1 MTPQQIAL
9 VQQSFSKVAPI
20 SEAAAVLF
28 YDRLFD
34 VAPSVRAMFPED
46 MTEQRKKLMG
56 MLAAVVSGLSNLET
70 ILPAASA
77 LAKRHVAYGA
87 KAEHYPVVGATLLWT
102 LEKGLGEAWTPEL
115 ATAWTDAYGVLSGY
129 MISKPTA
136 RRRRPPNRRCLV
148 SEPLVIVGNGM
159 AAARLVDELAKT
171 ALGRYAVA
179 VIGEE
184 PRLAYNRVLLS
195 SVLAGETGS
204 HEIELRPADWWR
216 HRGVTVRYGYRVTEI
231 DTGRR
236 ELKIAGEESMEYS
249 KLVLATGSTPLR
261 LNVPGADLAGVHTFR
276 DTRDVDLLLTLAA
289 AKKRV
294 VVVGGGLLGL
304 EAAYGLAKA
313 GAPVTLLHL
322 MDRLMERQLD
332 GPAADLLKTLVERKG
347 IRILLNA
354 STARI
359 HGERHVEA
367 VELADGSRIEADAVI
382 FAAGIRP
389 NIALAKEAGIAVN
402 RGIVVND
409 EMQTASPDIYALGE
423 CAEHRGTCYGLV
435 EPAYEQARVL
445 ARHLGGRPA
454 AYQGSV
460 VSTNLKVSGVSVFSA
475 GDFMG
480 GEGSES
486 LVLTDRRRG
495 TYKKLVIADGC
506 LTGAVLIGDTA
517 DALWYLELIRTRE
530 KIAGIRADMMFG
542 RALALPSKAA

>member
-1 MTPQQIAL
+1 MA
-9 VQQSFSKVAPI
+9 
-20 SEAAAVLF
+20 
-28 YDRLFD
+28 
-34 VAPSVRAMFPED
+34 
-46 MTEQRKKLMG
+46 RK
-56 MLAAVVSGLSNLET
+56 
-70 ILPAASA
+70 
-77 LAKRHVAYGA
+77 
-87 KAEHYPVVGATLLWT
+87 
-102 LEKGLGEAWTPEL
+102 
-115 ATAWTDAYGVLSGY
+115 
-129 MISKPTA
+129 
-136 RRRRPPNRRCLV
+136 RRPLNRRCLV

-236 ELKIAGEESMEYS
+236 ELKIEGEESMEYS

-261 LNVPGADLAGVHTFR
+261 LNLPGADLAGVHTFR

-359 HGERHVEA
+359 YGDGHVEA

-382 FAAGIRP
+382 FAAGIKP
-389 NIALAKEAGIAVN
+389 NVALAKDAGIAVN

-409 EMQTASPDIYALGE
+409 EMQTASPDIFALGE

-445 ARHLGGRPA
+445 ARHLAGRPA

-495 TYKKLVIADGC
+495 TYKKLVIADGR
-506 LTGAVLIGDTA
+506 LTGAVLIGDTV
-517 DALWYLELIRTRE
+517 DALWYLELIRNRD
-530 KIAGIRADMMFG
+530 KVAAIRTDMMFG
-542 RALALPSKAA
+542 RALARPSKAA

>member
-1 MTPQQIAL
+1 M
-9 VQQSFSKVAPI
+9 
-20 SEAAAVLF
+20 
-28 YDRLFD
+28 
-34 VAPSVRAMFPED
+34 
-46 MTEQRKKLMG
+46 
-56 MLAAVVSGLSNLET
+56 
-70 ILPAASA
+70 
-77 LAKRHVAYGA
+77 
-87 KAEHYPVVGATLLWT
+87 
-102 LEKGLGEAWTPEL
+102 
-115 ATAWTDAYGVLSGY
+115 
-129 MISKPTA
+129 
-136 RRRRPPNRRCLV
+136 

-231 DTGRR
+231 DVGRR
-236 ELKIAGEESMEYS
+236 ELKIEGEESVEYS

-261 LNVPGADLAGVHTFR
+261 LNLPGADLAGVHTFR
-276 DTRDVDLLLTLAA
+276 DSRDVDLLLTLAA
-289 AKKRV
+289 ARKRV

-332 GPAADLLKTLVERKG
+332 ASAADLLKTLVEGKG

-359 HGERHVEA
+359 HGDGHVEA

-382 FAAGIRP
+382 FAAGIKP
-389 NIALAKEAGIAVN
+389 NVALAKEAGIAVN
-402 RGIVVND
+402 RGVVVND
-409 EMQTASPDIYALGE
+409 LMQTSSSDIFALGE

-445 ARHLGGRPA
+445 ARHLAGRSA

-460 VSTNLKVSGVSVFSA
+460 VSTNLKVSGVGVFSG

-495 TYKKLVIADGC
+495 TYKKLVIADGR
-506 LTGAVLIGDTA
+506 LTGAVLIGDTV
-517 DALWYLELIRTRE
+517 DALWYLELIRNRDNV
-530 KIAGIRADMMFG
+530 AAIRTDMMFG

>member
-1 MTPQQIAL
+1 MAL
-9 VQQSFSKVAPI
+9 
-20 SEAAAVLF
+20 
-28 YDRLFD
+28 
-34 VAPSVRAMFPED
+34 
-46 MTEQRKKLMG
+46 
-56 MLAAVVSGLSNLET
+56 
-70 ILPAASA
+70 
-77 LAKRHVAYGA
+77 
-87 KAEHYPVVGATLLWT
+87 
-102 LEKGLGEAWTPEL
+102 
-115 ATAWTDAYGVLSGY
+115 
-129 MISKPTA
+129 
-136 RRRRPPNRRCLV
+136 RRRPPNRRCLV

-171 ALGRYAVA
+171 SLGRYAVA
-179 VIGEE
+179 VIGDE

-236 ELKIAGEESMEYS
+236 ELKIEGEESMEYS

-354 STARI
+354 STKCI
-359 HGERHVEA
+359 HGDGHVEA

-389 NIALAKEAGIAVN
+389 NIALAKDAGIAVN

-409 EMQTASPDIYALGE
+409 VMQTASPDIFALGE

-445 ARHLGGRPA
+445 ARHLAGRPA

-486 LVLTDRRRG
+486 LVLSDRRRG
-495 TYKKLVIADGC
+495 TYKKLVIADGR
-506 LTGAVLIGDTA
+506 LTGAVLIGDTV
-517 DALWYLELIRTRE
+517 DALWYLELIRNRD
-530 KIAGIRADMMFG
+530 KVAAIRTDMMFG
-542 RALALPSKAA
+542 RALARPSRAA